1 MAIRT
6 IREMGDPV
14 LNKVSKEV
22 KELTPRTIELI
33 DDMFET
39 MYDAC
44 GVGLAA
50 PQVGILKRIVV
61 IDTTG
66 EDPICLINPR
76 IVETDGEQTGHEGCL
91 SVPGKTG
98 IVTRPNYV
106 KVVALDED
114 MNEIE
119 VEGTELLARALCHEI
134 EHLDGHLYVEKVE
147 GELMNMADLQDDDE
161 EDYEQNR
168 DNRKEC
174 CNLKIIYMGTPD
186 FSVGA
191 LEAMIEA
198 GHEITAVVTQPDKP
212 KGRGKEMQMTPVK
225 ECALKHGIPVLQPVK
240 IKTPEAIAE
249 LRQYEADAF
258 VVAAFGQIISK
269 EILEMPRYG
278 CINIHASLL
287 PKYRGAAPI
296 QRVILDGETETGV
309 TIMQMDEGIDTGDML
324 MKTVVPIDAKDT
336 GETLHDKLAAA
347 GAKLIVEALR
357 EIEAGNIH
365 PEKQDDSKSC
375 YAKMLSKSLGL
386 IDWNQEA
393 VVIERLIRGLN
404 SWPSAYTY
412 LQGKTMKI
420 WEAEVLEEKAEGAV
434 GTVAAVTKDAI
445 VVNTGVNKLKITTC
459 QLEGKKR
466 IYEYRP

>member
-1 MAIRT
+1 
-6 IREMGDPV
+6 
-14 LNKVSKEV
+14 
-22 KELTPRTIELI
+22 
-33 DDMFET
+33 
-39 MYDAC
+39 
-44 GVGLAA
+44 
-50 PQVGILKRIVV
+50 
-61 IDTTG
+61 
-66 EDPICLINPR
+66 
-76 IVETDGEQTGHEGCL
+76 
-91 SVPGKTG
+91 
-98 IVTRPNYV
+98 
-106 KVVALDED
+106 
-114 MNEIE
+114 
-119 VEGTELLARALCHEI
+119 
-134 EHLDGHLYVEKVE
+134 
-147 GELMNMADLQDDDE
+147 
-161 EDYEQNR
+161 
-168 DNRKEC
+168 
-174 CNLKIIYMGTPD
+174 MGTPD

-420 WEAEVLEEKAEGAV
+420 WEAEVLEEKAEGAA

-466 IYEYRP
+466 MSVKDFLLGYTVEVGTQFTQTK